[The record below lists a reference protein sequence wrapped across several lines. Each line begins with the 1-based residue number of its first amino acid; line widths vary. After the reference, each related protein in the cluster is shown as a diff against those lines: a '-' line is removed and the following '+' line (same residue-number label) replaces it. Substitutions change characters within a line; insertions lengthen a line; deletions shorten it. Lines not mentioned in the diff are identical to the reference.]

1 MTLTIFQ
8 AGNSAAMTIPHDLL
22 KEMGLKVGQKIVV
35 EKVPDARKL
44 IISPVERTGPK
55 TGVSR
60 EFKKWLKD
68 FLEED
73 RELLDE
79 LKDR

>member
-22 KEMGLKVGQKIVV
+22 KEMGLKVGQKVEMNKMSDAKKLVV
-35 EKVPDARKL
+35 
-44 IISPVERTGPK
+44 SPVEKISEK
-55 TGVSR
+55 TGLTL
-60 EFKKWLKD
+60 EFKKWLSG

-73 RELLDE
+73 GKLLDE
-79 LKDR
+79 LENR